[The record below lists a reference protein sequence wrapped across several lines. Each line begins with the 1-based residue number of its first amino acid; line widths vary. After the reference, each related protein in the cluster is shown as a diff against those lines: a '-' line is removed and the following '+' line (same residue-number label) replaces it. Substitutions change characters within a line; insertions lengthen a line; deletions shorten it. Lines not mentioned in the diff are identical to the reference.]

1 MRALLFAGSFL
12 LASGIASAAPPE
24 LVIVSPPEDTPVYG
38 EVEILASVFSDEP
51 IERVEI
57 WADGKLVAALTDEPW
72 QATTDLGYDNKP
84 HRLKVVAVMANGLSR
99 EALRT
104 TPIVQV
110 DMELAVQLQQLYV
123 SVGENAGRDHQLA
136 RDSFVILDN
145 GTRQSLVT
153 FERGEVPIT
162 AAILLD
168 ASQSMQGGRLAKAL
182 EGARAFVDGLT
193 ELDKAS
199 ILLFSDRLVRRTE
212 FASEPGT
219 LLASLEGV
227 EARGGTAVNDHLYLA
242 LKGLEGEPG
251 RPVVI
256 LLSDGADVHSVL
268 SMRDVLW
275 KVSRSQALIYWVLLQ
290 EQGKAGGDTFSSAW
304 RDGEATRKEARAL
317 QEAIEISGG
326 RTVSVQK
333 LEDLAATFSE
343 ILRDL
348 RGQYVLGYYPSNLSG
363 SRRWHKVEV
372 RVEEPGV
379 RVRHRGGYFDE

>member
-1 MRALLFAGSFL
+1 MRPLLFAGSLL
-12 LASGIASAAPPE
+12 LAAGIASAAPPE
-24 LVIVSPPEDTPVYG
+24 IVIENPPEGTPVYG
-38 EVEILASVFSDEP
+38 EVEIRAQVTSDEA
-51 IERVEI
+51 ITRVEF
-57 WADGKLVAALTDEPW
+57 WADGKLVGTATQAPW
-72 QATTDLGYDNKP
+72 QASTDLGYDNKP
-84 HRLKVVAVMANGLSR
+84 HRLKVLAVTASGLSR

-123 SVGENAGRDHQLA
+123 SVGNDGGRELRRDH
-136 RDSFVILDN
+136 FVILDN
-145 GTRQSLVT
+145 GTRQSVVT

-193 ELDKAS
+193 EVDKAS
-199 ILLFSDRLVRRTE
+199 ILLFSDQLVRRTE
-212 FASEPGT
+212 FASEPRT

-275 KVSRSQALIYWVLLQ
+275 KVGRSQALVYWIVLQ
-290 EQGKAGGDTFSSAW
+290 EQGRVGGDTFSSAW

-317 QEAIEISGG
+317 QEAIEVSGG
-326 RTVSVQK
+326 RTISVQK
-333 LEDLAATFSE
+333 LEDLSSTFAE
-343 ILRDL
+343 ILLDL

-372 RVEEPGV
+372 RVDEPGV